1 MLPVIPLNPFKSQLW
16 FGQQVGGHQSSCCH
30 YHAEEVV
37 TLRRLALWILSW
49 VTVFEGSSH
58 CVQFLPRQRRR
69 THLSQDLHS
78 RPLTGLNCP
87 INVSTPLGSRLCAC
101 PMNPDKRDGQLR
113 DKNESCLKCLSINFL
128 WKPLWLSI
136 KTRDVEN
143 VKVTSWLMPFKMNN
157 GYISLC

>member
-58 CVQFLPRQRRR
+58 CIQFLPRQRRR
-69 THLSQDLHS
+69 THLSQDFHS

-101 PMNPDKRDGQLR
+101 PMNPYKRDGQLR
-113 DKNESCLKCLSINFL
+113 DTNESCLKCL
-128 WKPLWLSI
+128 I
-136 KTRDVEN
+136 KYQLPMKTTMTKYQDPGCGKCQGDFMVDAVQNE
-143 VKVTSWLMPFKMNN
+143 
-157 GYISLC
+157 